1 MERFGSGTNRL
12 GAFCA
17 SVLDIPTC
25 NLVTLQTRRRTAR
38 RCPIT
43 INLVLSWKI
52 RNLQKKFH
60 RAFYTGTK
68 PPEVTDVRKYNRAV
82 AILWFVYAG
91 LFELLGL
98 PFLFLKQNA
107 AGFLWVVLG
116 TVAITIALMI
126 VYNRILRKYEQK
138 K

>member
-1 MERFGSGTNRL
+1 MIVGFVIWSIIFFALL
-12 GAFCA
+12 GIGIWA
-17 SVLDIPTC
+17 
-25 NLVTLQTRRRTAR
+25 
-38 RCPIT
+38 
-43 INLVLSWKI
+43 WKSD
-52 RNLQKKFH
+52 K
-60 RAFYTGTK
+60 AVSFYTGTK

>member
-1 MERFGSGTNRL
+1 MIAGFIIWSLISIALL
-12 GAFCA
+12 GIG
-17 SVLDIPTC
+17 VLTWRSRKPAGFFAGV
-25 NLVTLQTRRRTAR
+25 N
-38 RCPIT
+38 
-43 INLVLSWKI
+43 
-52 RNLQKKFH
+52 
-60 RAFYTGTK
+60 
-68 PPEVTDVRKYNRAV
+68 PPEVRDVRKYNHSVAV
-82 AILWFVYAG
+82 LWFVYAI